1 MRIEKE
7 FKLLVLLRI
16 VFLVILTL
24 GCPSVALPLE
34 APQRYEDS
42 MAANDK
48 QNRPK
53 ARVAK
58 GFRDISA
65 DEIRGTRAMLA
76 TIQRVYES
84 YGFEPIEQPFIE
96 YTDALGKFLPDQDR
110 PNAGVFSFQ
119 DEDEQWLSLRY
130 DLTAPLAR
138 YVAENNQKLP
148 TPFRSYRQGWVFRNE
163 KPGPGRF
170 RQFMQFDADTVGSS
184 SPAADAEVCMMA
196 ADTMEALGIARGD
209 YTVRINNRKILDGV
223 MQAAGL
229 QGEDKAMQRL
239 AVLRAIDKLDK
250 FPIGEIRLLLGKT
263 ERKDQSGDVTKG
275 AGLDDQQIEL
285 ILSYVRSAILVTGET
300 LSTRPEK
307 NEIGNY
313 IRRKRD
319 VGDADPN
326 DYWYRVDNIATLD
339 RLAQEFGA
347 SALVVDG
354 LIELRSM
361 VRLFEAA
368 GYGGGQIIFDPSVIR
383 GLEYYTGAVFEC
395 ELLME
400 TKDEDGKPVRFGSVG
415 GGGRYDDLVA
425 RFTGQQT
432 PATGFSIGVS
442 RLYAALKLVG
452 KAEESD
458 VLAPVV
464 VTVMDKDRQG
474 DYWRMVQD
482 LRQAGIRAE
491 MSLGAAN
498 MGKQMKYAD
507 KRGSPLVVI
516 QGGDEKAL
524 GQVTIK
530 DLRLGAELA
539 SGIETREE
547 YASQR
552 LAQVTVAEADLVKT
566 VQEMLAR

>member
-1 MRIEKE
+1 MSEN
-7 FKLLVLLRI
+7 FKK
-16 VFLVILTL
+16 
-24 GCPSVALPLE
+24 S
-34 APQRYEDS
+34 
-42 MAANDK
+42 
-48 QNRPK
+48 RPK

-58 GFRDISA
+58 GFRDIDA
-65 DEIRGTRAMLA
+65 AEIRGTRAMLA

-84 YGFEPIEQPFIE
+84 YGFEPVEQPFIE

-138 YVAENNQKLP
+138 YVAENNQHLP

-196 ADTMEALGIARGD
+196 ADTMDELGLQGQYR
-209 YTVRINNRKILDGV
+209 VKVNNRKVLDGILDAVGIDSSS
-223 MQAAGL
+223 GS
-229 QGEDKAMQRL
+229 EKRL
-239 AVLRAIDKLDK
+239 AVLRAMDKLD
-250 FPIGEIRLLLGKT
+250 RLGPYGVKQLLG
-263 ERKDQSGDVTKG
+263 EGRKDESGDFMKG
-275 AGLDDQQIEL
+275 VGLNEAANN
-285 ILSYVRSAILVTGET
+285 AIVSFVSGVPITLVENTSVKDHQAWLEINSSLKKYG
-300 LSTRPEK
+300 RPI
-307 NEIGNY
+307 N
-313 IRRKRD
+313 
-319 VGDADPN
+319 
-326 DYWYRVDNIATLD
+326 
-339 RLAQEFGA
+339 
-347 SALVVDG
+347 
-354 LIELRSM
+354 LIELKKQFDSPRLHEGIDELVQM
-361 VRLFEAA
+361 ERLFLDARYA
-368 GYGGGQIIFDPSVIR
+368 GNRVVIDPSVVR
-383 GLEYYTGAVFEC
+383 GLEYYTGPVFEC

-400 TKDEDGKPVRFGSVG
+400 TKDEDGNTVRFGSVG

-442 RLYAALKLVG
+442 RLYSALKLVG
-452 KAEESD
+452 KAATHD
-458 VLAPVV
+458 TLAPVV

-474 DYWRMVQD
+474 DYWRMVQA

-516 QGGDEKAL
+516 QGGDEKAAA
-524 GQVTIK
+524 QVTIK
-530 DLRLGAELA
+530 DLRLGSELA
-539 SGIETREE
+539 ANIASREE

-552 LAQVTVAEADLVKT
+552 LAQVTVPEADLVAQVKK
-566 VQEMLAR
+566 MLG

>member
-1 MRIEKE
+1 
-7 FKLLVLLRI
+7 
-16 VFLVILTL
+16 
-24 GCPSVALPLE
+24 
-34 APQRYEDS
+34 
-42 MAANDK
+42 
-48 QNRPK
+48 
-53 ARVAK
+53 
-58 GFRDISA
+58 
-65 DEIRGTRAMLA
+65 
-76 TIQRVYES
+76 
-84 YGFEPIEQPFIE
+84 
-96 YTDALGKFLPDQDR
+96 
-110 PNAGVFSFQ
+110 
-119 DEDEQWLSLRY
+119 
-130 DLTAPLAR
+130 
-138 YVAENNQKLP
+138 VAENNQKLP

-196 ADTMEALGIARGD
+196 ADTMEALGIPKGQYVMKFSHRGL
-209 YTVRINNRKILDGV
+209 LDGFLEV
-223 MQAAGL
+223 IGVV
-229 QGEDKAMQRL
+229 ESNSKL
-239 AVLRAIDKLDK
+239 AVLRTIDKRDK
-250 FPIGEIRLLLGKT
+250 VSETGFRDLLGKG
-263 ERKDQSGDVTKG
+263 RKDESGAFIDG
-275 AGLDDQQIEL
+275 NQLADWQINSIVEF
-285 ILSYVRSAILVTGET
+285 LSVRVIQK
-300 LSTRPEK
+300 P
-307 NEIGNY
+307 
-313 IRRKRD
+313 
-319 VGDADPN
+319 
-326 DYWYRVDNIATLD
+326 
-339 RLAQEFGA
+339 A
-347 SALVVDG
+347 SAERNERGG
-354 LIELRSM
+354 LGMSQIPSLTSRNLGLSSHPKFIVAMTELLAIAELCS
-361 VRLFEAA
+361 LADYSEN
-368 GYGGGQIIFDPSVIR
+368 QIRFDPTIVR

-474 DYWRMVQD
+474 DYWRMVQQ

-530 DLRLGAELA
+530 DLRLGSELA

-566 VQEMLAR
+566 VQEMLGRK